1 MTENEVKTFIKLY
14 IDLSEMNLENI
25 QIIRSFDDTRYASEV
40 LIDMIKNT
48 ESMLDILKIINRTMK
63 WKILSQMQHFLS
75 F

>member
-40 LIDMIKNT
+40 LTDMTKNT
-48 ESMLDILKIINRTMK
+48 ESMLDILKVINRSIK
-63 WKILSQMQHFLS
+63 
-75 F
+75 

>member
-25 QIIRSFDDTRYASEV
+25 QIIRSIDDTRYASEV
-40 LIDMIKNT
+40 LTDMIKNT

-63 WKILSQMQHFLS
+63 WKTVL
-75 F
+75 

>member
-25 QIIRSFDDTRYASEV
+25 QKIRSFDDTRYASEM

-63 WKILSQMQHFLS
+63 WIQIQQWKTVL
-75 F
+75 

>member
-25 QIIRSFDDTRYASEV
+25 QIIRSLDDTKYVSEV

-48 ESMLDILKIINRTMK
+48 ESMLDILKVINRTM
-63 WKILSQMQHFLS
+63 
-75 F
+75 

>member
-25 QIIRSFDDTRYASEV
+25 QIIRSFDDTRYASEI

-48 ESMLDILKIINRTMK
+48 ESMLDILKVINRSIK
-63 WKILSQMQHFLS
+63 
-75 F
+75 

>member
-25 QIIRSFDDTRYASEV
+25 QIIRSLDDTKYASEV

-48 ESMLDILKIINRTMK
+48 ESMLDILKIINRTM
-63 WKILSQMQHFLS
+63 WWI
-75 F
+75 